1 MCEWNS
7 STRRQIIKRKLIL
20 TSVNRCLFGRADL
33 HGHKEE
39 RKEKK
44 KKKLEEGRN
53 KGALSIIEQRLA
65 ERKQEKERL

>member
-1 MCEWNS
+1 M
-7 STRRQIIKRKLIL
+7 
-20 TSVNRCLFGRADL
+20 NRCLFGRADL